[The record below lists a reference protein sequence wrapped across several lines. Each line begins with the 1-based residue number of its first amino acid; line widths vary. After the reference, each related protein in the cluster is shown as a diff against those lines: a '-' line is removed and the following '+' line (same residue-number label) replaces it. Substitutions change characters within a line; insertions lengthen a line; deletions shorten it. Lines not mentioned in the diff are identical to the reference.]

1 MKKPRAE
8 TPSKTQP
15 PPPAPPA
22 SPAPT
27 PPAPTQRLAATGL
40 AKALGISRTRV
51 YQLVEHGMPPCGMDR
66 AGIQLFDVEACR
78 KWNKDFNP
86 GGARGGTR
94 PGAGRKARKPAR
106 VSTAA
111 TPAAAANQAAAEPSQ
126 SPAPPPDVTPL
137 AMPTVEDLLSGKGH
151 YTMAMVRTQR
161 EAIGALRE
169 LSELRRQIGELVEA
183 SKVETTMV
191 RALAEIRR
199 ALENLPAR
207 AGSTAAAKIG
217 LKPEQVQQLV
227 AAVDDELRQIMASI
241 AAIDVKSIA
250 VGGSGTRGDAPA
262 EEKKR
267 VRKR

>member
-1 MKKPRAE
+1 MK
-8 TPSKTQP
+8 QP
-15 PPPAPPA
+15 PEQKPQKKAAGP
-22 SPAPT
+22 SGSRPT
-27 PPAPTQRLAATGL
+27 PAAVPLAPVAATGL
-40 AKALGISRTRV
+40 AKALGLSRSRV
-51 YQLVEHGMPPCGMDR
+51 YQLVQHGMPPVGMDR
-66 AGIQLFDVEACR
+66 HGVQVFDVEKCR
-78 KWNKDFNP
+78 AWIAAFNP
-86 GGARGGTR
+86 GGPRGGTR
-94 PGAGRKARKPAR
+94 PGAGRKVRKPGKVATPPT
-106 VSTAA
+106 VATAGQQAANPGPVAA
-111 TPAAAANQAAAEPSQ
+111 TPET
-126 SPAPPPDVTPL
+126 TPL

-241 AAIDVKSIA
+241 AAIDVKSIS

>member
-1 MKKPRAE
+1 MSKKPA
-8 TPSKTQP
+8 K
-15 PPPAPPA
+15 PPAPP
-22 SPAPT
+22 SPT

-111 TPAAAANQAAAEPSQ
+111 TPVAAANQGPQ
-126 SPAPPPDVTPL
+126 PGQPPAQPPDVTPL
-137 AMPTVEDLLSGKGH
+137 AMPTVDDLLSGKGH

-241 AAIDVKSIA
+241 AAIDVKSIS